1 VGFSRHAGH
10 LVATYFSG
18 GACCTSRGNVK
29 ILYLGTISGTSLHRR
44 TALERLGHQVRHIDP
59 EATLPKDYVRA
70 KFRYESGAL
79 LSDRRVA
86 RDVLAQVER
95 ETYDLVWVDHGRCVG
110 PVLIDGLR
118 ARFGPVLNL
127 NVDDPYGWRDR
138 LSWLLYRKAVAHY
151 DLVVVVRKP
160 NVEEAR
166 ALGARDVMQ
175 VWRAADEVA
184 HASRTL
190 TTADRRKYGSD
201 VVFVG
206 TYFPERG
213 PFFAELVRR
222 GVPLTIFGDHWQK
235 AREWP
240 LLEPHWRGPSSRSD
254 DEYAKMVQGAKVVL
268 GLLSKG
274 NRDLHTTRS
283 AEVPL
288 LGAAFCA
295 ERTPEHD
302 ALYLDGKEAVF
313 WDDAAECA
321 AACDALLRDAAWR
334 RSVAAAGRARCIANG
349 TLNERIAE
357 AVLER
362 AVGHARRLAA

>member
-1 VGFSRHAGH
+1 
-10 LVATYFSG
+10 LQ
-18 GACCTSRGNVK
+18 

-44 TALERLGHQVRHIDP
+44 TALERLGHRVRHIDP
-59 EATLPKDYVRA
+59 EATLPKDYLRA
-70 KFRYESGAL
+70 KLRYESGAL
-79 LSDRRVA
+79 WSDRRVA

-95 ETYDLVWVDHGRCVG
+95 DAFDLVWVDHGRCVG
-110 PVLIDGLR
+110 PTLIDGLR
-118 ARFGPVLNL
+118 SRFGPVLNL

-138 LSWLLYRKAVAHY
+138 LSWLGYRKAVPHY

-160 NVEEAR
+160 NVEEALC
-166 ALGARDVMQ
+166 LGARNVMQ

-184 HASRTL
+184 HAPRRV
-190 TTADRRKYGSD
+190 TTADRLKYGSD

-222 GVPLTIFGDHWQK
+222 GVPLSIYGDHWQK

-240 LLEPHWRGPSSRSD
+240 LLQKHWRGPSSKTD
-254 DEYAKMVQGAKVVL
+254 DEYASMVQCAKVVL

-302 ALYLDGKEAVF
+302 ALYLDGKEALF
-313 WDDAAECA
+313 FDDAAECA
-321 AACDALLRDAAWR
+321 AACEALLKDAAFR
-334 RSVAAAGRARCIANG
+334 RSVAAAGRARCLANG
-349 TLNERIAE
+349 TLNEQIAE
-357 AVLER
+357 QVLARVAEI
-362 AVGHARRLAA
+362 GGLGRRLAA

>member
-1 VGFSRHAGH
+1 
-10 LVATYFSG
+10 
-18 GACCTSRGNVK
+18 VK

-44 TALERLGHQVRHIDP
+44 TALERLGHRVRHIDP
-59 EATLPKDYVRA
+59 EANLPKDYLRA

-79 LSDRRVA
+79 LSERRVA

-95 ETYDLVWVDHGRCVG
+95 DAYDLVWVDHGRCVG
-110 PVLIDGLR
+110 PALIDGLR
-118 ARFGPVLNL
+118 ERFGPVLNL

-138 LSWLLYRKAVAHY
+138 LSWLLYRKAVPHY
-151 DLVVVVRKP
+151 DMVVVVRKP

-166 ALGARDVMQ
+166 SLGARNVIQ

-184 HASRTL
+184 HAPRTP
-190 TTADRRKYGSD
+190 TFAERKKYGSD

-206 TYFPERG
+206 AHFPERG
-213 PFFAELVRR
+213 PFLSELVQR
-222 GVPLTIFGDHWQK
+222 GVPLAIYGDSWHK
-235 AREWP
+235 SREWSV
-240 LLEPHWRGPSSRSD
+240 LQPHWRGPSSKTD
-254 DEYAKMVQGAKVVL
+254 DEYALMVQCAKVVL
-268 GLLSKG
+268 GLLSKA

-302 ALYLDGKEAVF
+302 ALYLDGKEALF

-321 AACDALLRDAAWR
+321 AACEALLNDVAYR
-334 RSVAAAGRARCIANG
+334 RSVAAAGRARCLANG
-349 TLNERIAE
+349 TLNEQIAE
-357 AVLER
+357 AVLQR
-362 AVGHARRLAA
+362 VAQMGGAGRLAA

>member
-1 VGFSRHAGH
+1 
-10 LVATYFSG
+10 
-18 GACCTSRGNVK
+18 VK

-59 EATLPKDYVRA
+59 EATLPKDYLRA

-79 LSDRRVA
+79 LSERRVA

-95 ETYDLVWVDHGRCVG
+95 DAFDLVWVDHGRCVG
-110 PVLIDGLR
+110 PALIDELR
-118 ARFGPVLNL
+118 RRFGPVLNL

-138 LSWLLYRKAVAHY
+138 LSWLLYRKAVPHY
-151 DLVVVVRKP
+151 DMVVVVRKP

-166 ALGARDVMQ
+166 ALGARNVMQ
-175 VWRAADEVA
+175 VWRAADEIA
-184 HASRTL
+184 HAPRTA
-190 TTADRRKYGSD
+190 TFADRKKYGSD

-206 TYFPERG
+206 THFPERG
-213 PFFAELVRR
+213 PFLAELVQR
-222 GVPLTIFGDHWQK
+222 GVPLSIYGDNWQK
-235 AREWP
+235 SREWSV
-240 LLEPHWRGPSSRSD
+240 LQPHWRGPSSKTD
-254 DEYAKMVQGAKVVL
+254 EEYALMVQCAKVVI

-302 ALYLDGKEAVF
+302 ALYLDGKEALF

-321 AACDALLRDAAWR
+321 AACDALLKDVAYR
-334 RSVAAAGRARCIANG
+334 RSVAAAGRARCLANG
-349 TLNERIAE
+349 TLNEQIAEQVLARIAQI
-357 AVLER
+357 
-362 AVGHARRLAA
+362 GGTGRLAA

>member
-1 VGFSRHAGH
+1 MR
-10 LVATYFSG
+10 
-18 GACCTSRGNVK
+18 
-29 ILYLGTISGTSLHRR
+29 ILYLGVVAGTSLHRR
-44 TALERLGHQVRHIDP
+44 RALERLGHQVRHLDP
-59 EATLPKDYVRA
+59 ESTLPKGYLRA
-70 KFRYESGAL
+70 KFRYETGAL

-86 RDVLAQVER
+86 RDVLAALGR

-110 PVLIDGLR
+110 PALIEGLR
-118 ARFGPVLNL
+118 KRAGAVLNL

-151 DLVVVVRKP
+151 DLVVVVRRP
-160 NVEEAR
+160 NVEEAI
-166 ALGARDVMQ
+166 ALGARNVMW

-184 HASRTL
+184 HAPCTP
-190 TTADRRKYGSD
+190 TPEERRRYASD
-201 VVFVG
+201 VAFVG

-213 PFFAELVRR
+213 PFLAELVQR
-222 GVPLTIFGDHWQK
+222 GVPLAIYGDNWQK
-235 AREWP
+235 SREWS
-240 LLEPHWRGPSSRSD
+240 LLQPHWRGPSSRTD
-254 DEYAKMVQGAKVVL
+254 EEYALMVQCAKVVL

-288 LGAAFCA
+288 LGVAFCA

-302 ALYLDGKEAVF
+302 ALYLDGKEALF
-313 WDDAAECA
+313 WDDAVECA
-321 AACDALLRDAAWR
+321 AACDALLKDVAYR

-349 TLNERIAE
+349 TLNEQIAD

-362 AVGHARRLAA
+362 IAQIGGTGRLAA

>member
-1 VGFSRHAGH
+1 M
-10 LVATYFSG
+10 
-18 GACCTSRGNVK
+18 K

-44 TALERLGHQVRHIDP
+44 TALERLGHRVRHIDP
-59 EATLPKDYVRA
+59 EANLPKDYLRA

-79 LSDRRVA
+79 FSDRPVA
-86 RDVLAQVER
+86 RDVLAQVGRER
-95 ETYDLVWVDHGRCVG
+95 FDLVWVDHGRCVG
-110 PVLIDGLR
+110 PTLIDGLR
-118 ARFGPVLNL
+118 ERCGPVLNL

-138 LSWLLYRKAVAHY
+138 LSWLLYRKAVPHY

-160 NVEEAR
+160 NVAEAWG
-166 ALGARDVMQ
+166 LGARNVMQ

-184 HASRTL
+184 HAPRRL
-190 TTADRRKYGSD
+190 TSADRAKYGSE

-206 TYFPERG
+206 THFPERG

-222 GVPLTIFGDHWQK
+222 GVPLSIFGDHWQK
-235 AREWP
+235 SREWP
-240 LLEPHWRGPSSRSD
+240 LLQKHWRGPSSRSD
-254 DEYAKMVQGAKVVL
+254 DEYARMVQCSKVVL
-268 GLLSKG
+268 GMLSKG

-302 ALYLDGKEAVF
+302 ALYLDGKEALF

-321 AACDALLRDAAWR
+321 AACETLLADAALR
-334 RSVAAAGRARCIANG
+334 RSVAAAGRARCLANG
-349 TLNERIAE
+349 TLNEEIAD
-357 AVLER
+357 AVLAR
-362 AVGHARRLAA
+362 AAQLGGAIRRLAA

>member
-1 VGFSRHAGH
+1 M
-10 LVATYFSG
+10 
-18 GACCTSRGNVK
+18 K
-29 ILYLGTISGTSLHRR
+29 ILYLGAIAGTSLHRR

-59 EATLPKDYVRA
+59 EAALPKDFLRA
-70 KFRYESGAL
+70 RLRYESGAL

-86 RDVLAQVER
+86 RDVLAQVGR
-95 ETYDLVWVDHGRCVG
+95 EAYDLVWVDHGRCVG
-110 PVLIDGLR
+110 PTLINGLR
-118 ARFGPVLNL
+118 EHSGPVLNL

-184 HASRTL
+184 HAPRTL

-206 TYFPERG
+206 THFPERG

-240 LLEPHWRGPSSRSD
+240 LLEPHWRGPSSKSD

-288 LGAAFCA
+288 LGGAFCA

-321 AACDALLRDAAWR
+321 AACDALLRDTAWR

-362 AVGHARRLAA
+362 AVGRAGRLAA